1 MKAKIGVV
9 WTDVWMPREYL
20 NKLGR
25 LFENPGWE
33 RGGSLGRGRGCAV
46 ITKSRSDVRL
56 LGGRSTAYQ
65 HVKSKGR
72 ETCEAAEPREFNLG
86 PRTSRGGSL
95 LEQHLRG

>member
-1 MKAKIGVV
+1 M
-9 WTDVWMPREYL
+9 WMPREYL

-33 RGGSLGRGRGCAV
+33 RGGSLGCGRGCAV

-65 HVKSKGR
+65 HVKSK
-72 ETCEAAEPREFNLG
+72 TLFFVPVKKSIANLTL
-86 PRTSRGGSL
+86 TSCGGFLSMVI
-95 LEQHLRG
+95 RK